1 MRITLEVIVAEDPA
15 NEFDLNHRQVV
26 EDLKNR
32 LEVMRRIGGPTLDGG
47 LAGGFTVTQVR
58 EV

>member
-1 MRITLEVIVAEDPA
+1 MRITLEVVVAEDPA
-15 NEFDLNHRQVV
+15 NEFDLNHHQVV
-26 EDLKNR
+26 EDLKAR

>member
-15 NEFDLNHRQVV
+15 NEFDLDHRQVV

-32 LEVMRRIGGPTLDGG
+32 LEVMRRVGGPTLDGG
-47 LAGGFTVTQVR
+47 VAGGFTIVRVR